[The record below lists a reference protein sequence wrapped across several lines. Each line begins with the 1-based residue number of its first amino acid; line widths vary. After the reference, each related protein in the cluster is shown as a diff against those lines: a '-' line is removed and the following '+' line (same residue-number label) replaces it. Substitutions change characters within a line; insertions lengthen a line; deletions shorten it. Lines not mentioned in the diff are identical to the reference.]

1 MKNEIKEFFDLRKFE
16 LEKFIE
22 DLRFKVTY
30 FAKNDTLFV
39 TLYYLLYITKYTF
52 SIKYSIKIKNLF

>member
-22 DLRFKVTY
+22 DLRFKVH
-30 FAKNDTLFV
+30 N
-39 TLYYLLYITKYTF
+39 LLCQE
-52 SIKYSIKIKNLF
+52 

>member
-22 DLRFKVTY
+22 DFRFKVH
-30 FAKNDTLFV
+30 N
-39 TLYYLLYITKYTF
+39 LLCQE
-52 SIKYSIKIKNLF
+52 